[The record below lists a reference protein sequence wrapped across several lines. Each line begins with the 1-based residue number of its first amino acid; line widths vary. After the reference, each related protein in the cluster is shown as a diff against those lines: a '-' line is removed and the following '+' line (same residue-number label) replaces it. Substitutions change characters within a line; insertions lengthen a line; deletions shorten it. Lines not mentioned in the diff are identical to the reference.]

1 MWIRVYCGLTSVSVN
16 CVPVRTELQHRG
28 RTAHSI
34 CLSVFQVVFN
44 ITYAN
49 GQVYLNDFPMRSG
62 VAHITCQTVICEYSF
77 FFSLQYFLSMSSSNE
92 SLQFLRVLILCKFQ
106 HSRSKFPK
114 LGKFSYWYVW
124 KKILVPCI
132 QVTLIG
138 LHLNGWIWTQDS
150 ACLFRRM
157 FCRTS

>member
-16 CVPVRTELQHRG
+16 CVPVRTELQHWG

-77 FFSLQYFLSMSSSNE
+77 FFPCSIF
-92 SLQFLRVLILCKFQ
+92 
-106 HSRSKFPK
+106 FPCHLVMK
-114 LGKFSYWYVW
+114 AYNFCVYSYSANFSTVEANF
-124 KKILVPCI
+124 P
-132 QVTLIG
+132 
-138 LHLNGWIWTQDS
+138 N
-150 ACLFRRM
+150 
-157 FCRTS
+157 